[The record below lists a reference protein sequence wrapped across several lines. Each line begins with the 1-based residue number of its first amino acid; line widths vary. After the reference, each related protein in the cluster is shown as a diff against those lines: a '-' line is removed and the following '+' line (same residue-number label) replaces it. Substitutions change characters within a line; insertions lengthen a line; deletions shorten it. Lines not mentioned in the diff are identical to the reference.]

1 MFRRKLAH
9 SEGLLLAEQFS
20 GRLSASIHM
29 LFMAFPIAVIWMDH
43 EFVVVDK
50 VVANPWRPMYIPRY
64 AAQYTLEALPHLV
77 EVVELGARLRF
88 HA

>member
-1 MFRRKLAH
+1 MFRRKLADG
-9 SEGLLLAEQFS
+9 EGLLLVEQFS

-50 VVANPWRPMYIPRY
+50 IIANPWRPVYLPRH
-64 AAQYTLEALPHLV
+64 AAQYTLEALPTLL
-77 EVVELGARLRF
+77 EVVELGARLSF